1 MIMTRFLTL
10 LALFAG
16 LSLSAFASKEPAYNA
31 RILLIPLDDRP
42 PCLQFTERMGLIGDA
57 QVVTPPFN
65 LLGRFTTAGQSDK
78 IIDWLLQQDLKSF
91 DAAILSLDML
101 AYGGLVGSRVHDVAY
116 DVALKRLAV
125 VDALRKKAPGLKL
138 YAQSVVMRLAPT
150 ADRKNGAYREKLAEW
165 AEISVGT
172 DAESKTKTAKLEQEI
187 PAEGLADYKMARSRN
202 LRINQL
208 AIDLVNRGV
217 IDYLLL
223 TQDDAKPKGVH
234 IADRETLIA
243 ETKRLK
249 LTEKIAV
256 QPGADEVSMLLL
268 ARALNKHAN
277 YSPKVKAVYS
287 SEKQANAVMPFED
300 RPLRQTVSYHIKAT
314 GSQEVTDERDADV
327 FYYVFAS
334 RFEAGRA
341 DSFADEVAQK
351 ISQKKRVIVADI
363 DPKGDVQGGDTPFT
377 LALEKRHLLPELS
390 GYASWNTAGNTIG
403 TALPQGVVF
412 TLAEAKLLK
421 QPDRASRIWTAQNW
435 FLLHRVL
442 DDYYFHNII
451 RAKANQFAKQVGRS
465 STLMSN
471 ETTKQV
477 EDYCLKLLQQSF
489 DELTANYEEK
499 RPGSLQ
505 QVVQCTKPSALQFK
519 LPWNRTFEA
528 MIDFDIRCSPT
539 KTPGSS
545 RKTRAGR

>member
-1 MIMTRFLTL
+1 MFMTRFLTL
-10 LALFAG
+10 VVLLAGF
-16 LSLSAFASKEPAYNA
+16 SLSTFASKDPAYNA
-31 RILLIPLDDRP
+31 KVLLIPLDDRP

-57 QVVTPPFN
+57 QVVSPPFA
-65 LLGRFTTAGQSDK
+65 LLGRFTDAGQSDK
-78 IIDWLLQQDLKSF
+78 IIEWVLKQDLKSF
-91 DAAILSLDML
+91 DAAILSLDMF
-101 AYGGLVGSRVHDVAY
+101 AYGGLVGSRVHNVAY

-125 VDALRKKAPGLKL
+125 VEAIRKKAPGLKL
-138 YAQSVVMRLAPT
+138 YAQSVVMRLAPS
-150 ADRKNGAYREKLAEW
+150 AEPKNAAYREQLAEW

-172 DAESKTKTAKLEQEI
+172 DAESKAKTATLEKQI

-208 AIDLVNRGV
+208 AIDLVRRGI

-234 IADRETLIA
+234 IADREKLIA
-243 ETKRLK
+243 ETKRLN

-277 YSPKVKAVYS
+277 FSPKIKAVYS
-287 SEKQANAVMPFED
+287 SEKLANTIMPFED
-300 RPLRQTVSYHIKAT
+300 RPLRQTVSFHIKAT
-314 GSQEVTDERDADV
+314 GSQEVTDEHDADV
-327 FYYVFAS
+327 LYYVYAS

-341 DSFADEVAQK
+341 DSFADEIEQK
-351 ISQKKRVIVADI
+351 INQKKRVIVADV

-377 LALEKRHLLPELS
+377 MALEKRHLLPELS

-403 TALPQGVVF
+403 TALPQGVIF
-412 TLAEAKLLK
+412 TMAEAKLLK
-421 QPDRASRIWTAQNW
+421 QADRASRIWTAQNW

-451 RAKANQFAKQVGRS
+451 RAKANQYAKQVGRS
-465 STLMSN
+465 STLMSD

-477 EDYCLKLLQQSF
+477 EEYCLKLLQQSF
-489 DELTANYEEK
+489 DELTANYAEK
-499 RPGSLQ
+499 RPNSLQ
-505 QVVQCTKPSALQFK
+505 KAVHCDKPSGLQFK

-528 MIDFDIRCSPT
+528 MIDFDVRCSPAM
-539 KTPGSS
+539 TPSTS
-545 RKTRAGR
+545 RKSSEGR